1 MKNKLKYLIKMSLD
15 KKIKT
20 KWFIVANVIFFI
32 AIAGLV
38 NIDNVVKFFGGDF
51 EETTHIMVLDE
62 VGVYDTF
69 SATYKNASKYI
80 ENLSNTKIEKYTKT
94 KKDGEK
100 EVEEDNDKILLV
112 LDKDK
117 NNYLKVDLISY
128 NGVDALTETAIT
140 STLNEV
146 KGSLVLDKYNTSPK
160 LLEELNTKVDVN
172 KVRLDKKDTDKY
184 TEQITGVVF
193 PLIILPFFML
203 SMFLVGMIGAEVNEE
218 KTSKSMEIIISNVS
232 PKVHFFSKVIAGNLF
247 VLIQGVL
254 LVFYTLVGLVIRM
267 LISGPNLLSTI
278 PSEAKEMVNVITQ
291 SGIMSKIGIILP
303 TTLILMILTFIG
315 YSLLAG
321 ILASMTTNQE
331 DYQQL
336 QTPIVIISLV
346 GYYMSMMASVFEG
359 SIFIKVASYVP
370 FISALLS
377 PVLLFLGQ
385 ITYIDVLISLGLMIL
400 VIWLLIKYGLRI
412 YKVGILNYSSSNLW
426 KKMFKAVKNK
436 D

>member
-69 SATYKNASKYI
+69 SATYKNASKYV

-254 LVFYTLVGLVIRM
+254 LVFYALVGLVIRM

>member
-1 MKNKLKYLIKMSLD
+1 MSLD

-254 LVFYTLVGLVIRM
+254 LVFYALVGLVIRM

-315 YSLLAG
+315 YSLLDG

>member
-1 MKNKLKYLIKMSLD
+1 MSLD
-15 KKIKT
+15 KKVKT
-20 KWFIVANVIFFI
+20 KWFIIANVIFFI

-51 EETTHIMVLDE
+51 EETTRIMVLDE
-62 VGVYDTF
+62 AGVYDTF
-69 SATYKNASKYI
+69 NAVYKNSSKYI
-80 ENLSNTKIEKYTKT
+80 ENLSSTKVEKYTKT
-94 KKDGEK
+94 QKEGEK
-100 EVEEDNDKILLV
+100 EVEEDKDKILLV
-112 LDKDK
+112 LDKDT

-146 KGSLVLDKYNTSPK
+146 KGSLVLDKYNVSPK

-254 LVFYTLVGLVIRM
+254 LVFYALVGLVIRM
-267 LISGPNLLSTI
+267 LISGPNLMGSI

-359 SIFIKVASYVP
+359 SIFLKVASYVP

-400 VIWLLIKYGLRI
+400 VIWFLIKYGLRI
-412 YKVGILNYSSSNLW
+412 YKVGILNYSSSDLW

>member
-1 MKNKLKYLIKMSLD
+1 MSLD

-160 LLEELNTKVDVN
+160 LLEELNTKVDVK

-254 LVFYTLVGLVIRM
+254 LVFYALVGLVIRM

>member
-1 MKNKLKYLIKMSLD
+1 
-15 KKIKT
+15 
-20 KWFIVANVIFFI
+20 
-32 AIAGLV
+32 
-38 NIDNVVKFFGGDF
+38 
-51 EETTHIMVLDE
+51 
-62 VGVYDTF
+62 
-69 SATYKNASKYI
+69 
-80 ENLSNTKIEKYTKT
+80 
-94 KKDGEK
+94 
-100 EVEEDNDKILLV
+100 
-112 LDKDK
+112 
-117 NNYLKVDLISY
+117 
-128 NGVDALTETAIT
+128 
-140 STLNEV
+140 
-146 KGSLVLDKYNTSPK
+146 
-160 LLEELNTKVDVN
+160 
-172 KVRLDKKDTDKY
+172 
-184 TEQITGVVF
+184 
-193 PLIILPFFML
+193 ML

-254 LVFYTLVGLVIRM
+254 LVFYALVGLVIRM

>member
-146 KGSLVLDKYNTSPK
+146 KGSLVLDKYSTSPK
-160 LLEELNTKVDVN
+160 LLEELNTKIDVN
-172 KVRLDKKDTDKY
+172 KVRLDKKDSDNY

-254 LVFYTLVGLVIRM
+254 LVFYALVGLVIRM

-291 SGIMSKIGIILP
+291 SGIMSKIGLFVRS
-303 TTLILMILTFIG
+303 TLILMILPFIG
-315 YSLLAG
+315 FSLLAG
-321 ILASMTTNQE
+321 LLESMSTNQE

>member
-1 MKNKLKYLIKMSLD
+1 MSLD

-160 LLEELNTKVDVN
+160 LLEELNTKVDIN

-254 LVFYTLVGLVIRM
+254 LVFYALVGLVIRM

>member
-32 AIAGLV
+32 ALAGLV

-146 KGSLVLDKYNTSPK
+146 KGSLVLNKYNVSPK

-232 PKVHFFSKVIAGNLF
+232 PKIHFFSKVIAGNLF
-247 VLIQGVL
+247 VLIQGLL
-254 LVFYTLVGLVIRM
+254 LVFYALVGLVIRM
-267 LISGPNLLSTI
+267 LISGPNLLNTI

-303 TTLILMILTFIG
+303 TTLILMILTFVG

>member
-1 MKNKLKYLIKMSLD
+1 MSLD

-128 NGVDALTETAIT
+128 NGVDALTESAIT

-232 PKVHFFSKVIAGNLF
+232 PKIHFFSKVIAGNLF

-254 LVFYTLVGLVIRM
+254 LVFYALVGLVIRM
-267 LISGPNLLSTI
+267 LISEPNLLSTI
-278 PSEAKEMVNVITQ
+278 PSEAKEIVNVITQ

>member
-1 MKNKLKYLIKMSLD
+1 MSLD

-193 PLIILPFFML
+193 PLIILPFCML
-203 SMFLVGMIGAEVNEE
+203 SRFLVGMIGAEVNEE

-254 LVFYTLVGLVIRM
+254 LVFYALVGLVIRM

>member
-1 MKNKLKYLIKMSLD
+1 MSLD

-32 AIAGLV
+32 ALAGLV

-100 EVEEDNDKILLV
+100 EVEKDNDKILLI

-146 KGSLVLDKYNTSPK
+146 KGSLVLNKYNVSPK

-232 PKVHFFSKVIAGNLF
+232 PKIHFFSKVIAGNLF

-254 LVFYTLVGLVIRM
+254 LVFYVLVGLVIRM

-278 PSEAKEMVNVITQ
+278 PSEAKEIVNVITQ

-303 TTLILMILTFIG
+303 TTLILMILTFVG

>member
-160 LLEELNTKVDVN
+160 LLEELNTKIDVN

-254 LVFYTLVGLVIRM
+254 LVFYALVGLVIRM